1 MAHFAYFF
9 HRIVAQQKDDERDAV
24 TMASKINHMTRNFDD
39 LQQGLPKKPG

>member
-1 MAHFAYFF
+1 MASFTYFF
-9 HRIVAQQKDDERDAV
+9 DRIVAQQKDDEKDDV